1 MKALVLD
8 QPGSAETLR
17 VAEIPDPQPGSDEV
31 RVRVRA
37 VGLNPVD
44 YKLAE
49 SGFPSWE
56 YPFILGLDVA
66 GVVDAVGDA
75 VTDWKVGDAVY
86 YHGNLAKPGGYAEY
100 AIAPAIALAPL
111 PDGVSFPEA
120 AALPCAG
127 FTAYQA
133 LYRKLHVQPHQ
144 TILIH
149 AGAGGVGSFAV
160 QLASL
165 TGLQVIS
172 TCSPHNFDCVRQLGA
187 THVLDYCSEDIP
199 SRVREITN
207 GRGVDAIVD
216 AVSSE
221 SATIGLEMLAFNGG
235 MACIAGLPDFTKF
248 QPFTKAP
255 SIHEVALGGAHLSRD
270 RNAIEDLARMGR
282 ELGTLV
288 SEQKVKPMLEEV
300 ISLEAIP
307 DALVRI
313 KGRHVRGKIVAQIT
327 ND

>member
-8 QPGSAETLR
+8 RPGNPETLR
-17 VAEIPDPQPGSDEV
+17 VAEMPEPQPSPDEV
-31 RVRVRA
+31 RVQVHA

-44 YKLAE
+44 YKLAA
-49 SGFPSWE
+49 SGFPSWK

-75 VTDWKVGDAVY
+75 VTNWRTGDAVY
-86 YHGNLAKPGGYAEY
+86 YHGSLSKPGGYAEY
-100 AIAPAIALAPL
+100 AIAPAAALAPL

-133 LYRKLHVQPHQ
+133 LHRKFHIQPHQ

-149 AGAGGVGSFAV
+149 AGAGGVGGFAV

-165 TGLQVIS
+165 TELQVIS
-172 TCSPHNFDCVRQLGA
+172 TCSPRNFDYVRQLGA
-187 THVLDYCSEDIP
+187 TYVLDYHTKDIP

-216 AVSSE
+216 TVSSE
-221 SATIGLEMLAFNGG
+221 SATAGLEMLACNGSI
-235 MACIAGLPDFTKF
+235 ACIAGLPDFTKL

-255 SIHEVALGGAHLSRD
+255 SIHEVALGGAHLSQD
-270 RNAIEDLARMGR
+270 QNAIEDLARMGR
-282 ELGTLV
+282 ELGSLV
-288 SEQKVKPMLEEV
+288 SEKKINPMLEEV

-307 DALVRI
+307 DALVRL
-313 KGRHVRGKIVAQIT
+313 KGRHVRGKIVAQIQS
-327 ND
+327 